1 MFGYRKSEYEGSSIG
16 NWVIHH
22 SNVLETFLHYYHHK
36 FIHLQIKQGLYW
48 KYYFIKQNVFNS
60 TSIYLRI
67 IRNALSRNGQILN
80 QNLLLKGRSFNME
93 GSAYVL
99 NVLIS
104 QDIKRNTD
112 SYIKM
117 SLTISTSLA
126 LQSLTALYNIFNTEI
141 KYSPDKTKDDY
152 AFAKLNSIN

>member
-1 MFGYRKSEYEGSSIG
+1 MFGYCKSEYEGSSIG

-22 SNVLETFLHYYHHK
+22 SNVLEKFQHYYHHK

-48 KYYFIKQNVFNS
+48 TYYFMKQNVFNS
-60 TSIYLRI
+60 TSVYLRI
-67 IRNALSRNGQILN
+67 TRNAWSRNGQIVN
-80 QNLLLKGRSFNME
+80 QNLLLNGGSCNME

-99 NVLIS
+99 NVFIR
-104 QDIKRNTD
+104 QDINKNTD

-126 LQSLTALYNIFNTEI
+126 FQSLTALCNVCNTEI
-141 KYSPDKTKDDY
+141 KYSSDKR
-152 AFAKLNSIN
+152 I